1 MENQTLKDKI
11 TDLINHHFEGP
22 YWDFKAMW
30 YQSNISLLHDIIS
43 MANNLENRDAY
54 IIIGVDE
61 DNNFQLDSRHDDIK
75 RKNNNEL
82 ASFLRDKKFFGTI
95 RPYVKVD
102 TLLIHSA
109 EIDVITIK
117 ASNNTPFVLSEDF
130 TDTIHGKPVKLLAHH
145 VYTRINDSNTPKNSS
160 SDMDKVELLWRKRFG
175 IGLSILDKMNLY
187 LSNPNNWV
195 YNDQLG
201 SFFYK
206 YDPLLI
212 LQIDRDMENVR
223 IDRHEFYNMIATDPQ
238 YDMWHDYT
246 ITYNATTIFSGYAQY
261 LDGGRELRCVPAE
274 KSVHVNS
281 HFYRYYYFVENTTNF
296 MVDELFKIH
305 YPNPYNYP
313 SFREFIIIFK
323 SDNELVNFEE
333 YMQKNINLLTD
344 DSIVYPANILQN
356 NYNLDDNQNQQY
368 ITAKKIKFIYNN
380 SFLKN

>member
-1 MENQTLKDKI
+1 MENQTLKDEI

-130 TDTIHGKPVKLLAHH
+130 TDTIHGKPIKLLAHH
-145 VYTRINDSNTPKNSS
+145 VYTRINDSNTPKNGSA
-160 SDMDKVELLWRKRFG
+160 DMDKVELLWRKRFG
-175 IGLSILDKMNLY
+175 IGVSILDKMNLY

-212 LQIDRDMENVR
+212 LRIDNDWENIR
-223 IDRHEFYNMIATDPQ
+223 PDRHEFFNMMTTDPND
-238 YDMWHDYT
+238 YKWYDYT
-246 ITYNATTIFSGYAQY
+246 IIYNTTTVFTGFAQY
-261 LDGGRELRCVPAE
+261 LDGGIELRSVPEE
-274 KSVHVNS
+274 KSVHINNC
-281 HFYRYYYFVENTTNF
+281 FFRYYYFIENTTNF
-296 MVDELFKIH
+296 LVDELFKMH
-305 YPNPYNYP
+305 YPIQTSN
-313 SFREFIIIFK
+313 SFAEFIVFFK
-323 SDNELVNFEE
+323 SNSEE
-333 YMQKNINLLTD
+333 KEFKKYMQQNINLLTD
-344 DSIVYPANILQN
+344 GSIVYPEYVLQTH
-356 NYNLDDNQNQQY
+356 YNLDENQNQQY
-368 ITAKKIKFIYNN
+368 IIAKKIKWVYNN
-380 SFLKN
+380 YFLKN